1 MSDLKINNLDQSS
14 GLFTKDNTHYSISG
28 SEGPY
33 LILIHGV
40 GLCGEIWKPQVEYF
54 SKAYRVVTYDFLG
67 HGLSPSTRKTPAI
80 DDYVEQLNELV
91 ESINISTFSLIGH
104 SMGAIISVAYSLK
117 YSNKINALIPLN
129 IVYKRSS
136 SSRKAVLN
144 RANMILQT
152 GEIGNIDE
160 TLSRWFKN
168 KTESKHIKKINRV
181 RQLLSDA
188 NPKGYGEAYK
198 LFAESDS
205 VFENMLHNLRPPV
218 LYLTGSDDPNSNSRM
233 SQEMAN
239 KSPNGLAKSIDNEA
253 HMMAYISSKKV
264 NPIIENFLVENEY
277 R

>member
-1 MSDLKINNLDQSS
+1 MSDLRINNLDQSP

-33 LILIHGV
+33 VIFIHGV
-40 GLCGEIWKPQVEYF
+40 GLCKEIWKPQVEYF

-67 HGLSPSTRKTPAI
+67 HGLSPSSRKTPTI

-91 ESINISTFSLIGH
+91 ESINISTFSLVGH

-129 IVYKRSS
+129 IVYKRSTNA
-136 SSRKAVLN
+136 RKEVLK
-144 RANMILQT
+144 RANMILKT
-152 GEIGNIDE
+152 GEIGNIE
-160 TLSRWFKN
+160 QTMSRWFKN
-168 KTESKHIKKINRV
+168 KIQANHSKKIMRV

-188 NPKGYGEAYK
+188 PPKGYGDAYM

-205 VFENMLHNLRPPV
+205 IFENMLHNLRTPI
-218 LYLTGSDDPNSNSRM
+218 LYLTGSDDPNSNPRM

-239 KSPNGLAKSIDNEA
+239 ESPNGLSRSIDNEA
-253 HMMAYISSKKV
+253 HMMAYIAPDKV
-264 NPIIENFLVENEY
+264 NPIINDFLEENG
-277 R
+277 